1 MQCAD
6 TRASLILGRIA
17 IGTKLL
23 LLEET
28 GELNVGER
36 FTRRC
41 LSSGSVLIAVRVGS
55 DHAKT
60 HVQKQ
65 EPYHGKMPA
74 KMLSQA
80 KHSSQ
85 S

>member
-1 MQCAD
+1 MKKCH
-6 TRASLILGRIA
+6 RYG
-17 IGTKLL
+17 
-23 LLEET
+23 
-28 GELNVGER
+28 
-36 FTRRC
+36 F
-41 LSSGSVLIAVRVGS
+41 VLIAVRVGCE
-55 DHAKT
+55 AARA